1 MLQTA
6 DGCRRFILNRT
17 FVNHDMKYYKI
28 VLHVALFACWFGIM
42 RANDEGASLNA
53 YFDLSKKSEKHLIIK
68 GSHGD
73 AQAAFKLYL
82 YYELVRLD
90 HIEALFWLRTAAGL
104 GHATAENALGRYYA
118 DQRPINYSNLPSAKI
133 WLNKAI
139 RDGAPEAKKDLKE
152 LEASSNGESNT
163 K

>member
-17 FVNHDMKYYKI
+17 FVNHEMKYYNI

-42 RANDEGASLNA
+42 KANDEGVSLNA

-68 GSHGD
+68 GGHGD

-104 GHATAENALGRYYA
+104 GHANAENALGRFYA
-118 DQRPINYSNLPSAKI
+118 DQRSINYFNLSSAKM
-133 WLNKAI
+133 WLERAI
-139 RDGAPEAKKDLKE
+139 KDGAPEAKKDLKE
-152 LEASSNGESNT
+152 LEANSNVEKSQ